1 VVVIAAN
8 EVSYSRPRS
17 VVARLGG
24 PVVAGVGW
32 VGGSDLLSLSLSRF
46 SFSASHLQPKGPKH
60 QLLPWLDLSQP
71 PSKVV

>member
-1 VVVIAAN
+1 MVMIAAN

-32 VGGSDLLSLSLSRF
+32 VGGSDLLSLSLSLSLDSLLCF
-46 SFSASHLQPKGPKH
+46 SSST
-60 QLLPWLDLSQP
+60 
-71 PSKVV
+71 